1 MRQGQSGEAPLT
13 KNAGTHAA
21 LTLQFVKYFLVAV
34 VALLVDTGMLSVAVR
49 ILALPLPLAVGI
61 AFLMGACV
69 NYWLSIKWVF
79 DWRRFKGNGGLLE
92 LSVCWLI
99 GAVGLMLTQA
109 VMQIGFLWLGLNL
122 EFVKFFAAGLTF
134 VFNFSV
140 RKMLLF

>member
-79 DWRRFKGNGGLLE
+79 DRRRFKGNGRQEFIIFL
-92 LSVCWLI
+92 LI